1 MSQNSAKQI
10 YTQLTEWVKTMKPTT
25 RSTPKTVDKET
36 PSPQDYSNVRIK
48 NGPNGRR

>member
-25 RSTPKTVDKET
+25 RSTPKTVDKA
-36 PSPQDYSNVRIK
+36 PQDYSNVRIK